1 MSSNINSTS
10 QSSDNTST
18 IIIAVIFLVFLY
30 YVFCP
35 PTPVQN
41 EGSLVKPKAKAKV
54 NGSKSSGN
62 VNNNDSIYTADDSED
77 SYIDLSVSS
86 SMNRDD
92 DDSVD
97 SSIEN
102 IAERARGRN
111 NLFFRRRDG
120 AKYKRNSY
128 RDLDSGSLRD
138 VSKQFGVQDVTKSQ
152 TDKYMPID
160 ESKGLGA
167 PIDLGSSRKDTNEDK
182 YNVNAFLPQEEEKDW
197 FETIEQVDVKNS
209 NLINIYRPIGVNTIG
224 SSQKAASYDI
234 RGYDGAI
241 CPKFVNGPWLQS
253 SYEPDR
259 STKSLC

>member
-1 MSSNINSTS
+1 MSSNNNSMAQT
-10 QSSDNTST
+10 SDNTST
-18 IIIAVIFLVFLY
+18 IVFAAIFLVFLY

-35 PTPVQN
+35 TTPLQN
-41 EGSLVKPKAKAKV
+41 AGSLKMPNSNSKPKS
-54 NGSKSSGN
+54 NGSVSTS
-62 VNNNDSIYTADDSED
+62 NDNDTIYTADEDED
-77 SYIDLSVSS
+77 SYIGISQT
-86 SMNRDD
+86 MNRDD
-92 DDSVD
+92 DDSAD
-97 SSIEN
+97 STMEIIYERSKGLEN
-102 IAERARGRN
+102 RH
-111 NLFFRRRDG
+111 FDKVDG
-120 AKYKRNSY
+120 AKYKNNTY
-128 RDLDSGSLRD
+128 VDLDSGSLRD
-138 VSKQFGVQDVTKSQ
+138 VEQQFGVQDVTKNYK
-152 TDKYMPID
+152 DRFVPVD

-167 PIDLGSSRKDTNEDK
+167 PIDLGASRKDTNADK
-182 YNVNAFLPQEEEKDW
+182 YNVNAFLPQEEEQDW